1 MPPIPV
7 IVHGLGNIGAH
18 VIQSIETAPDMKC
31 LGVIRSEKSLGSKS
45 RELRGLPEFSSLDAL
60 AKAGGK
66 PEVAIICGPSRLVP
80 EDAIGYLAAGLHTAD
95 SFDIHT
101 EIPALVEKLGAAAAK
116 AGRSAVTA
124 AGWDPGTDSVVRA
137 LLEAMAPKGLSYT
150 NFGPGMSMGHT
161 VAAKSVPG
169 VANALSMTIPAGSGV
184 HRRMVYVQLEN
195 GAKLEAVAAAVKAD
209 PYFAHDETH
218 VVAVDDVGA
227 LLNMGHGVVL
237 ERYGVSGQAHNQ
249 TFSYSMKIN
258 NPALTG
264 QILVCAARAAMRCLP
279 GCYTLIELPVIDLLP
294 GEREDLVKR
303 LV

>member
-1 MPPIPV
+1 MIRV
-7 IVHGLGNIGAH
+7 ALVGLGNVGRR
-18 VIQSIETAPDMKC
+18 V
-31 LGVIRSEKSLGSKS
+31 
-45 RELRGLPEFSSLDAL
+45 LDAL
-60 AKAGGK
+60 GDAKDMKLVCVCEAPNVPAASGLEALWVTDVGDIRAHG
-66 PEVAIICGPSRLVP
+66 EVDVAILALPSRACPHVAETLLSMG
-80 EDAIGYLAAGLHTAD
+80 IRTAD
-95 SFDIHT
+95 GYDIHT
-101 EIPALVEKLGAAAAK
+101 EIWDTKVRLQEAAQKHGTAA
-116 AGRSAVTA
+116 VIA